1 MRTVDATYTIGELA
15 DLVEVPTSTVRY
27 YERVK
32 LLRPTGRTDGNHRYY
47 GEPAVERLR
56 FIRAAQRAGFT
67 LEDIATLLELRDG
80 SLKPCA
86 EVRELIEDRLDK
98 IAIKMADFRRVQKAL
113 KADLALCRSTGDPA
127 HCGVIAKLSSTAASV
142 EQET

>member
-1 MRTVDATYTIGELA
+1 MGATYSIGELA

-32 LLRPTGRTDGNHRYY
+32 LLRPSGRTGGNHRYY
-47 GEPAVERLR
+47 GEATLERLR

-67 LEDIATLLELRDG
+67 LEDISSLLDLRDG

-86 EVRELIEDRLDK
+86 EVQTLIEGRLDE
-98 IAIKMADFRRVQKAL
+98 IAIRMADFRRVQKAL
-113 KADLALCRSTGDPA
+113 KADLALCRSAGDPA
-127 HCGVIAKLSSTAASV
+127 RCEVIAKLSRTAAGL
-142 EQET
+142 EEKT